1 MPKTLDDYTKE
12 ELIEQIKSLK
22 KSKKFGLVWEDKPEQ
37 VAIDCET
44 KLPVLTEVTERAIT
58 KADNQ
63 PTNLI
68 IEGDNYHSLSTLNY
82 THAGKIDVIY
92 IDPPYN
98 TGNKDFIYNDRYVDQ
113 EDGFKH
119 SKWLSFM
126 SKRLMLAKTLLSDE
140 GVIFISIDDNEQS
153 HLRLLCDD
161 VFGAENFVNMVSV
174 KTKQGAGAS
183 GGGEDKKLKKNI
195 EYLLIY
201 ARAIDYAPIFNTV
214 YKKTEIGELIQ
225 QYKENGISWKYT
237 AVITNRGD
245 KEYVG
250 STVDGNGN
258 AIDIFKRE
266 NTEFKSVQRIAKDE
280 NITEQEVYSRY
291 YDDIFVTAMPQ
302 SSIRPRVLEYIGQ
315 DNLDKS
321 SVYSIEYVPK
331 SGRNKGKK
339 YEQFYKGEKLRLFAW
354 FSDVAIKEDDAIY
367 KKDIEGTLWDGINL
381 NNLSK
386 EGDITF
392 DNGKKPVD
400 LLTRIIKMYP
410 SKTATVVDFFAGSG
424 TTGHAVLQVNKEDG
438 GNRSFVLCT
447 NNENNIAENKT
458 YKRISNVV
466 HGYKDVAGTPANV
479 RYFKTSFVDKAENTD
494 QTRVA
499 LVARSTD
506 MICLREDT
514 FEKVFDSK
522 VYRIFKND
530 NHYSAIVF
538 EPMAIQFLKETLD
551 KIDDEKPA
559 HIYVFSLSNDT
570 YESDFAD
577 LERMHE
583 LRPIPESILEVY
595 RRIHENQNVRLGA

>member
-1 MPKTLDDYTKE
+1 MSKSLKDYTKE
-12 ELIEQIKSLK
+12 ELLDLVQTLK
-22 KSKKFGLVWEDKPEQ
+22 KTKKFGLVWEDKPEQ

-44 KLPVLTEVTERAIT
+44 KLPVLQEILDRAIT
-58 KADNQ
+58 KADDQ

-98 TGNKDFIYNDRYVDQ
+98 TGNKDFIYNDHYVDR
-113 EDGFKH
+113 EDGYRH

-126 SKRLMLAKTLLSDE
+126 QKRLKLAKTLLSNE

-153 HLRLLCDD
+153 HLRLLCDE
-161 VFGAENFVNMVSV
+161 VFGEENFVNMVSV

-183 GGGEDKKLKKNI
+183 GGGEDRKLKKNI

-201 ARAIDYAPIFNTV
+201 ARSIDFVPAFNAV
-214 YKKTEIGELIQ
+214 HKMTEISELIQ
-225 QYKENGISWKYT
+225 QYNDNGVSWKYT
-237 AVITNRGD
+237 AVIVNRGE
-245 KEYVG
+245 KKYVG
-250 STVDGNGN
+250 STVDGDGN

-266 NTEFKSVQRIAKDE
+266 HTEFKSVQRIAKDE
-280 NITEQEVYSRY
+280 KITEQEVYSKY
-291 YDDIFVTAMPQ
+291 FDDIFVTAMPQ
-302 SSIRPRVLEYIGQ
+302 SSIRPRVLDYIGQ

-354 FSDVAIKEDDAIY
+354 FSDVAVKDGDTVY

-386 EGDITF
+386 EGDIVF

-400 LLTRIIKMYP
+400 LLKRIIKMYP
-410 SKTATVVDFFAGSG
+410 NPSANVIDFFAGSG
-424 TTGHAVLQVNKEDG
+424 TTGHAVLSVNSEDT
-438 GNRSFVLCT
+438 GNRSFILCT
-447 NNENNIAENKT
+447 NNENGIAENKT
-458 YKRISNVV
+458 YKRICNVIE
-466 HGYKDVAGTPANV
+466 GYKDVAGLPANV
-479 RYFKTSFVDKAENTD
+479 RYFRTDFVDRADTTD

-499 LVARSTD
+499 LVERATD
-506 MICLREDT
+506 MIKVRENTFDT
-514 FEKVFDSK
+514 VLEEDLLK
-522 VYRIFKND
+522 VYASKD
-530 NHYSAIVF
+530 QYSVIAFDPSVIPNAKAQIA
-538 EPMAIQFLKETLD
+538 ELPE
-551 KIDDEKPA
+551 EKA
-559 HIYVFSLSNDT
+559 VRVYVFSLANDT

-577 LERMHE
+577 LDRPIE
-583 LRPIPESILEVY
+583 LCPIPESILEVY
-595 RRIHENQNVRLGA
+595 KRIFGKGGKND

>member
-1 MPKTLDDYTKE
+1 M
-12 ELIEQIKSLK
+12 
-22 KSKKFGLVWEDKPEQ
+22 WEDKPEQ

-44 KLPVLTEVTERAIT
+44 KLPVLTEVTERAIRKT
-58 KADNQ
+58 DDQ

-98 TGNKDFIYNDRYVDQ
+98 TGSKDFIYNDRFVDR
-113 EDGFKH
+113 EDGFRH

-126 SKRLMLAKTLLSDE
+126 AKRLKLAKTLLSNE

-153 HLRLLCDD
+153 HLRLLCDE
-161 VFGAENFVNMVSV
+161 VFGEENFVNMVSV

-183 GGGEDKKLKKNI
+183 GGGEDRKLKKNI

-201 ARAIDYAPIFNTV
+201 ARSIDYVPTFNTV
-214 YKKTEIGELIQ
+214 YKKTEIGELVQ
-225 QYKENGISWKYT
+225 QYKKNGISWKYT

-250 STVDGNGN
+250 STVDGDGN
-258 AIDIFKRE
+258 AIDIFKRT

-280 NITEQEVYSRY
+280 DITEQDVYSKY
-291 YDDIFVTAMPQ
+291 FNDIFVTAMPQ

-315 DNLDKS
+315 YNLDKS

-354 FSDVAIKEDDAIY
+354 FSDVAIKEDGIVY

-386 EGDITF
+386 EGDVVF
-392 DNGKKPVD
+392 DNGKKPID
-400 LLTRIIKMYP
+400 LLKRVIKMYP
-410 SKTATVVDFFAGSG
+410 SQSATVIDFFAGSG
-424 TTGHAVLQVNKEDG
+424 TTGHAVLSVNEEDDG
-438 GNRSFVLCT
+438 SRSFILCT
-447 NNENNIAENKT
+447 NNENGIAENKT
-458 YKRISNVV
+458 YKRIGNVIN
-466 HGYKDVAGTPANV
+466 GYKDVAGIPANV
-479 RYFKTSFVDKAENTD
+479 RYFKTDFVDRADNTD

-499 LVARSTD
+499 LVARATD
-506 MICLREDT
+506 MIKVRENT
-514 FEKVFDSK
+514 FETIIEEDLLKVFSSSDKYSTI
-522 VYRIFKND
+522 IFD
-530 NHYSAIVF
+530 PSAIDKAKA
-538 EPMAIQFLKETLD
+538 EIAKLD
-551 KIDDEKPA
+551 GDKTVR
-559 HIYVFSLSNDT
+559 IYVFSLANDSFQ
-570 YESDFAD
+570 SDFAD
-577 LERMHE
+577 LDRTYE
-583 LRPIPESILEVY
+583 LCPIPESILEVY
-595 RRIHENQNVRLGA
+595 KRIFNGKEAR